1 MVKRILSYI
10 ALFGIC
16 AVSAAQTAADSGLF
30 LDAAEAYAAGDY
42 ALAKSK
48 FATLLEACPEDDAV
62 SYYLGMSEYALG
74 NYSAAAENISAAAQL
89 DSANAWY
96 LHSLVSVYSSQ
107 QDSYRAGKT
116 CEKLLK
122 MKPGLY
128 NTPYTQTLIGDS
140 YLMERRDSAAVA
152 HYTQALEMDPG
163 YVPAVFGRMEA
174 YRTAGNYPDFFVDL
188 GRLISDREVRSSVKG
203 DYLDDIVK
211 KMDSRFYWVYG
222 TLLEEKIDTCLAIHP
237 DDLKVR
243 ELKIAMISIRQDWDS
258 LIAESEK
265 LVELARAQ
273 GNDEKLA
280 LAYYYIGDVNYQL
293 GNEKKAFKAYER
305 ALKAKPDYPVVLN
318 NYAYYLSLKKKSLRK
333 ALAMSQKAV
342 ELEPDNAT
350 YLDTCGW
357 ILYLLKRPAEAKPHF
372 KRAMIFGGKDS
383 AVVLE
388 HYSKVLEALG
398 ENDLASYYHSLSVQK
413 GGQ

>member
-48 FATLLEACPEDDAV
+48 FATLREASPEDDAV

-74 NYSAAAENISAAAQL
+74 NYSAAAESISAAAQL

-128 NTPYTQTLIGDS
+128 NTPYTHTLIGDS

-265 LVELARAQ
+265 LADLARAQ

>member
-10 ALFGIC
+10 ALLGIC
-16 AVSAAQTAADSGLF
+16 AVSAAQTAADCGLF
-30 LDAAEAYAAGDY
+30 LDAAGTYASGDY
-42 ALAKSK
+42 ASAKSK
-48 FATLLEACPEDDAV
+48 FASLLERAPEDDAV

-74 NYSAAAENISAAAQL
+74 DNAAAVDHISAAVRM
-89 DSANAWY
+89 DSTNAWY
-96 LHSLVSVYSSQ
+96 LHSLVSVYSSR
-107 QDSYRAGKT
+107 QDSYRAGKV

-128 NTPYTQTLIGDS
+128 NTPYTQTLVGDS
-140 YLMERRDSAAVA
+140 YLMERRDSAAVS
-152 HYTQALEMDPG
+152 HYSQALEMDPE
-163 YVPAVFGRMEA
+163 YIPAVFGRLEA

-188 GRLISDREVRSSVKG
+188 GRLISDRNVRSSVKG
-203 DYLDDIVK
+203 DYLDDIVQ

-237 DDLKVR
+237 DNLKIR

-265 LVELARAQ
+265 LAELAKSQ

-293 GNEKKAFKAYER
+293 GNEKRAFKAYEQ

-318 NYAYYLSLKKKSLRK
+318 NYAYYLSLKKKFLRK
-333 ALAMSQKAV
+333 ALKMSQKAI

-357 ILYLLKRPAEAKPHF
+357 ILYLLKRPEEAKPHF

-383 AVVLE
+383 SVVLE

-398 ENDLASYYHSLSVQK
+398 EDDLASYYHSLSVQK
-413 GGQ
+413 AGQ

>member
-1 MVKRILSYI
+1 MVKRILPYI

-48 FATLLEACPEDDAV
+48 FATLREASPEDDAV

-265 LVELARAQ
+265 LAELARVQ